1 MKIRRLSLNPFRRTT
16 LFNDE
21 MSKPLL
27 RSKTM
32 NTLQILNP
40 YDNATSHHGLSVSEM
55 ISSGV
60 YKVVQLIERSVRGF

>member
-1 MKIRRLSLNPFRRTT
+1 
-16 LFNDE
+16 
-21 MSKPLL
+21 
-27 RSKTM
+27 M